1 MAFFVPMAVLGFV
14 AIVLKMI
21 IVKMPF
27 VDIHPFL
34 EALPVLY
41 GAMRMRGAAPFWLA
55 ALLGAIIDILAP
67 SQEKFGTGVFVL
79 CIIPAVVWTQRDHI
93 RLDGIGSV
101 LFLSL
106 VSSFVALVPDYAL
119 FCWQSG
125 NWDWR
130 FTVWV
135 RIAWMSLFNMALAVP
150 FFWVW
155 DLLLV
160 KLWKGKIAPG
170 GEVRDGTPP
179 TYAV

>member
-1 MAFFVPMAVLGFV
+1 MAFFFPMVVLGLM

-55 ALLGAIIDILAP
+55 GVLGALVDILSP
-67 SQEKFGTGVFVL
+67 QKFGTGIFVL
-79 CIIPAVVWTQRDHI
+79 CLIPAVVWTQRDNI
-93 RLDGIGSV
+93 RLNSLGAILV
-101 LFLSL
+101 LSL

-125 NWDWR
+125 NWDWH

-135 RIAWMSLFNMALAVP
+135 RIALMSLFNMVLAVP
-150 FFWVW
+150 FFWIW
-155 DLLLV
+155 DFLLV

-170 GEVRDGTPP
+170 GEVRGKTPP

>member
-1 MAFFVPMAVLGFV
+1 MAFFLPMAALGLA
-14 AIVLKMI
+14 AIILKMI

-55 ALLGAIIDILAP
+55 GLLGAVVDILSP
-67 SQEKFGTGVFVL
+67 QKFGTGPFVL
-79 CIIPAVVWTQRDHI
+79 CIIPALVWTQRDHLRMDSI
-93 RLDGIGSV
+93 LTV
-101 LFLSL
+101 LLFSL
-106 VSSFVALVPDYAL
+106 VTSFLALVPDYAF

-130 FTVWV
+130 FIVWV
-135 RIAWMSLFNMALAVP
+135 RIAWMSLINMALAVP

-160 KLWKGKIAPG
+160 KLWKGKISPG